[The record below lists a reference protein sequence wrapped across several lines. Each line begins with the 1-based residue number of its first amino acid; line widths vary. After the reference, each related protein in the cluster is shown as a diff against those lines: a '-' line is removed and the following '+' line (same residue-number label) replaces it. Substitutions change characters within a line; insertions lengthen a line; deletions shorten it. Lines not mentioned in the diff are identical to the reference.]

1 MSNISP
7 IDGRYKKSV
16 SELETFFSEQALMRH
31 RVMVEVEYLL
41 ALIEHKSF
49 QKTRSLSKKTL
60 NSLKGLY
67 VEFSATHFKQIKKIE
82 KKTNHDV
89 NAVVVFVSE
98 KLKKIG
104 RDDLVPFV
112 HFGLTSE
119 DINNISYSLMTQG
132 AVKDVMI
139 PSVKGVLKELKA
151 LSKKTKSL
159 SLLSLTHGQPAT
171 TTTLGKELAVF
182 VSRVEREIALVKKN
196 KLLAKLSGATGSYA
210 AHKVAFPDFNWPLFS
225 KRFIKKLGLEQS
237 PISTQI
243 EPGDSLAELLH
254 SFVRINN
261 IFSDFSL
268 DMWLYI
274 SRNIFVQKNI
284 VGEVGSSTMPHKI
297 NPIFFENAEGNLD
310 IANNNFSFLASRI
323 TRSRLQR
330 DLSGSTVF
338 RNIGVGFAHSLISYK
353 NLIKGVLRVSPN
365 KAQMKKELDEN
376 WSILAEAIQTVL
388 RKSGDASAYDKIKKL
403 TRGKPLTKESYLQL
417 VNSLNV
423 TEKDRLALLELT
435 PHTYLGEINKVLE
448 DL

>member
-7 IDGRYKKSV
+7 IDGRYKKNV

-41 ALIEHKSF
+41 ALVEHKSF
-49 QKTRSLSKKTL
+49 QKTRTLSKKAF

-67 VEFSATHFKQIKKIE
+67 VEFSSTHFKEIKKIE

-119 DINNISYSLMTQG
+119 DVNNISYSLMTRG
-132 AVKDVMI
+132 AVDNVMI
-139 PSVKGVLKELKA
+139 PSVKGVLKELKT

-182 VSRVEREIALVKKN
+182 VSRVEREIALIKKM

-210 AHKVAFPDFNWPLFS
+210 AHKVAFPDLNWPLFS

-254 SFVRINN
+254 SFIRINN

-376 WSILAEAIQTVL
+376 WSILAEAVQTVL

-417 VNSLNV
+417 VNSLDV
-423 TEKDRLALLELT
+423 AEKDRVALLELT

-448 DL
+448 NL

>member
-7 IDGRYKKSV
+7 IDGRYKKNV

-41 ALIEHKSF
+41 ALVEHKSF

-119 DINNISYSLMTQG
+119 DINNISYSLMTKG
-132 AVKDVMI
+132 AVDNVMI

-182 VSRVEREIALVKKN
+182 VSRVEREIALIKKM

-210 AHKVAFPDFNWPLFS
+210 AHKVAFPDLNWPLFS

-323 TRSRLQR
+323 TKSRLQR

-417 VNSLNV
+417 VNSLDV
-423 TEKDRLALLELT
+423 AEKDRVALLELT

-448 DL
+448 KL

>member
-7 IDGRYKKSV
+7 IDGRYKKNV

-31 RVMVEVEYLL
+31 RVMIEVEYLL
-41 ALIEHKSF
+41 ALVGHRSF
-49 QKTRSLSKKTL
+49 QKTRALSKKTL

-89 NAVVVFVSE
+89 NAVVEFLSE
-98 KLKKIG
+98 KLKKFG
-104 RDDLVPFV
+104 RGDLVPFV

-119 DINNISYSLMTQG
+119 DINNISYSLMAQG
-132 AVKDVMI
+132 AVDNVMI
-139 PSVKGVLKELKA
+139 PHVKSVLKELKA

-182 VSRVEREIALVKKN
+182 VSRVEREIALIKKM

-297 NPIFFENAEGNLD
+297 NPIFFENAEGNLE

-388 RKSGDASAYDKIKKL
+388 RKSGDSSAYDKIKKL

-417 VNSLNV
+417 VNSLDV
-423 TEKDRLALLELT
+423 AEKDRVALLELT

-448 DL
+448 NL

>member
-7 IDGRYKKSV
+7 IDGRYKKNV

-41 ALIEHKSF
+41 ALVEHKSF
-49 QKTRSLSKKTL
+49 QKTRTLSKKAF

-67 VEFSATHFKQIKKIE
+67 VEFSSTHFKEIKKIE

-119 DINNISYSLMTQG
+119 DINNISYSLMTRG
-132 AVKDVMI
+132 AVDNVMI
-139 PSVKGVLKELKA
+139 PSVKGVLKELKT

-182 VSRVEREIALVKKN
+182 VSRVEREIALIKKM

-210 AHKVAFPDFNWPLFS
+210 AHKVAFPDLNWPLFS

-353 NLIKGVLRVSPN
+353 NLVKGVLRVSPN

-403 TRGKPLTKESYLQL
+403 TRAKPLTKESYLQL
-417 VNSLNV
+417 VNSLDV
-423 TEKDRLALLELT
+423 AEKDRVALLELT

-448 DL
+448 NL

>member
-7 IDGRYKKSV
+7 IDGRYKKNV

-132 AVKDVMI
+132 AVDNVMI

-182 VSRVEREIALVKKN
+182 VSRVEREIALIKKM

-210 AHKVAFPDFNWPLFS
+210 AHKVAFPDLNWPLFS

-417 VNSLNV
+417 VNSLDV
-423 TEKDRLALLELT
+423 AEKDRVALLELT

-448 DL
+448 KL

>member
-49 QKTRSLSKKTL
+49 QKTRALSKKAL
-60 NSLKGLY
+60 SSLRGLY

-132 AVKDVMI
+132 AVDSVMI

-182 VSRVEREIALVKKN
+182 VSRVEREIALIKKM

-237 PISTQI
+237 PVSTQI

>member
-7 IDGRYKKSV
+7 IDGRYKKNV

-41 ALIEHKSF
+41 ALAEHKSF
-49 QKTRSLSKKTL
+49 QKTRTLSKKAF

-67 VEFSATHFKQIKKIE
+67 VEFSSTHFKEIKKIE

-119 DINNISYSLMTQG
+119 DVNNISYSLMTRG
-132 AVKDVMI
+132 AVDNVMI
-139 PSVKGVLKELKA
+139 PSVKGVLKELKT

-182 VSRVEREIALVKKN
+182 VSRVEREIALIKKM

-210 AHKVAFPDFNWPLFS
+210 AHKVAFPDLNWPLFS

-365 KAQMKKELDEN
+365 RTQMKKELDEN

-417 VNSLNV
+417 VNSLDV
-423 TEKDRLALLELT
+423 AEKDRVALLELT

-448 DL
+448 NL

>member
-7 IDGRYKKSV
+7 IDGRYKKNV

-182 VSRVEREIALVKKN
+182 VSRVEREIALVKKI

-417 VNSLNV
+417 VNSLDV
-423 TEKDRLALLELT
+423 AEKDRVALLELT

-448 DL
+448 NL

>member
-1 MSNISP
+1 
-7 IDGRYKKSV
+7 
-16 SELETFFSEQALMRH
+16 MRH

-139 PSVKGVLKELKA
+139 PSAKGVLKELKA

-182 VSRVEREIALVKKN
+182 VSRVEREIALVKKI

-323 TRSRLQR
+323 TKSRLQR
-330 DLSGSTVF
+330 DLSDSTVL
-338 RNIGVGFAHSLISYK
+338 RNIGMSFGYTKIGITSLQNGLQKIAPNKEFILNELDNNWEVLTEAVQTIMRYEGIDNAYEQLKNLSRGKKLDKSSYK
-353 NLIKGVLRVSPN
+353 NF
-365 KAQMKKELDEN
+365 
-376 WSILAEAIQTVL
+376 
-388 RKSGDASAYDKIKKL
+388 
-403 TRGKPLTKESYLQL
+403 
-417 VNSLNV
+417 VNSLDISDKSK
-423 TEKDRLALLELT
+423 EKLLSLT
-435 PHTYLGEINKVLE
+435 PAKYIGLAKKV
-448 DL
+448 

>member
-1 MSNISP
+1 
-7 IDGRYKKSV
+7 
-16 SELETFFSEQALMRH
+16 MRH

-182 VSRVEREIALVKKN
+182 VSRVEREIALVKKI

-225 KRFIKKLGLEQS
+225 KRLIKKLGLEQS

-310 IANNNFSFLASRI
+310 IASNNFSFLASRI

-365 KAQMKKELDEN
+365 NAQMKKELDEN

>member
-7 IDGRYKKSV
+7 IDGRYKKNV

-41 ALIEHKSF
+41 ALIEHRSF
-49 QKTRSLSKKTL
+49 QKTRALSKKTL

-98 KLKKIG
+98 KLKKLG
-104 RDDLVPFV
+104 RGDLVPLV

-132 AVKDVMI
+132 AVEDVMI
-139 PSVKGVLKELKA
+139 PSVKRVLKELKA

-182 VSRVEREIALVKKN
+182 VSRVEREIALIKKM

-338 RNIGVGFAHSLISYK
+338 RNIGVGFAHSLVSYK

-417 VNSLNV
+417 VNCLDIA
-423 TEKDRLALLELT
+423 EKDRVALLELT

-448 DL
+448 NL

>member
-7 IDGRYKKSV
+7 IDGRYKKNV

-41 ALIEHKSF
+41 ALVEHKSF

-119 DINNISYSLMTQG
+119 DINNISYSLMAQG
-132 AVKDVMI
+132 AVDSVMI
-139 PSVKGVLKELKA
+139 PHVKGVLKELKA

-182 VSRVEREIALVKKN
+182 VSRVEREIALVKKI

-210 AHKVAFPDFNWPLFS
+210 AHKVAFPNFNWPLFS

-365 KAQMKKELDEN
+365 RAQMKKELDEN
-376 WSILAEAIQTVL
+376 WSILAEAVQTVL

-417 VNSLNV
+417 VNSLDV
-423 TEKDRLALLELT
+423 AEKDRVALLELT

-448 DL
+448 NL

>member
-7 IDGRYKKSV
+7 IDGRYKKNV

-49 QKTRSLSKKTL
+49 QKTRSLSKKNL

-67 VEFSATHFKQIKKIE
+67 LEFSATHFKQIKKIE
-82 KKTNHDV
+82 EKTNHDV

-182 VSRVEREIALVKKN
+182 VSRVEREIALVKKI

-403 TRGKPLTKESYLQL
+403 TRGKPLTKKSYLQL

>member
-7 IDGRYKKSV
+7 IDGRYKKNV

-41 ALIEHKSF
+41 ALVEHKSF

-60 NSLKGLY
+60 NSLKDLY

-119 DINNISYSLMTQG
+119 DINNISYSLMTKG
-132 AVKDVMI
+132 AVDSAMI

-171 TTTLGKELAVF
+171 ATTLGKELAVF
-182 VSRVEREIALVKKN
+182 VSRVEREIALIKKM

-210 AHKVAFPDFNWPLFS
+210 AHKVAFPDLNWPLFS

-417 VNSLNV
+417 VNSLDIA
-423 TEKDRLALLELT
+423 EKDRVALLELT

-448 DL
+448 SL

>member
-7 IDGRYKKSV
+7 IDGRYKKNV

-41 ALIEHKSF
+41 ALVEHKSF
-49 QKTRSLSKKTL
+49 QKTRTLSKKTL

-67 VEFSATHFKQIKKIE
+67 VEFSSTHFKEIKKIE

-119 DINNISYSLMTQG
+119 DINNISYSLMTKG
-132 AVKDVMI
+132 AVDNVMI
-139 PSVKGVLKELKA
+139 PSVKGVLKELKT

-182 VSRVEREIALVKKN
+182 VSRVEREIALIKKM

-210 AHKVAFPDFNWPLFS
+210 AHKVAFPDLNWPLFS

-376 WSILAEAIQTVL
+376 WSILAEAVQTVL

-417 VNSLNV
+417 VNSLDV
-423 TEKDRLALLELT
+423 AEKDRVALLELT

-448 DL
+448 NL

>member
-7 IDGRYKKSV
+7 IDGRYKKNV

-41 ALIEHKSF
+41 ALIEHRSF
-49 QKTRSLSKKTL
+49 QKTRALSKKTL

-98 KLKKIG
+98 KLKKLG
-104 RDDLVPFV
+104 RGDLVPFV

-132 AVKDVMI
+132 AVEDVMI
-139 PSVKGVLKELKA
+139 PSVKRVLKELKA

-182 VSRVEREIALVKKN
+182 VSRVEREIALIKKM

-225 KRFIKKLGLEQS
+225 RRFIKKLGLKQS

-338 RNIGVGFAHSLISYK
+338 RNIGVGFAHSLVSYK

-365 KAQMKKELDEN
+365 KTQMKKELDEN

-417 VNSLNV
+417 VNCLDV
-423 TEKDRLALLELT
+423 AEKDRVALLELT

-448 DL
+448 NL

>member
-7 IDGRYKKSV
+7 IDGRYKKNV

-41 ALIEHKSF
+41 ALVEHKSF
-49 QKTRSLSKKTL
+49 QKTRTLSKKAF

-67 VEFSATHFKQIKKIE
+67 VEFSSTHFKEIKKIE

-119 DINNISYSLMTQG
+119 DINNISYSLMTRG
-132 AVKDVMI
+132 AVDNVMI

-182 VSRVEREIALVKKN
+182 VSRVEREIALIKKM

-210 AHKVAFPDFNWPLFS
+210 AHKVAFPDLNWPLFS

-376 WSILAEAIQTVL
+376 WSILAEAVQTVL

-417 VNSLNV
+417 VNSLDV
-423 TEKDRLALLELT
+423 AEKDRVALLELT

-448 DL
+448 NL

>member
-7 IDGRYKKSV
+7 IDGRYKKNV
-16 SELETFFSEQALMRH
+16 SELEAFFSEQALMRH

-41 ALIEHKSF
+41 ALVEHKSF

-67 VEFSATHFKQIKKIE
+67 IEFSATHFKQIKKIE

-119 DINNISYSLMTQG
+119 DINNISYSLMTRG
-132 AVKDVMI
+132 AVDNVMI
-139 PSVKGVLKELKA
+139 PSVKGVLKELKT

-182 VSRVEREIALVKKN
+182 VSRVEREIALIKKM

-225 KRFIKKLGLEQS
+225 KRFIKKLGLEQC

-254 SFVRINN
+254 SFIRVNN

-365 KAQMKKELDEN
+365 RAQMKKELDEN
-376 WSILAEAIQTVL
+376 WSILAEAVQTVL

-417 VNSLNV
+417 VNSLDV
-423 TEKDRLALLELT
+423 AEKDRVALLELT

-448 DL
+448 NL

>member
-7 IDGRYKKSV
+7 IDGRYKKNV
-16 SELETFFSEQALMRH
+16 SELEAFFSEQALMRH

-41 ALIEHKSF
+41 ALIEHRSF
-49 QKTRSLSKKTL
+49 QKTRALSKKTL

-67 VEFSATHFKQIKKIE
+67 VEFSAAHFKQIKKIE

-89 NAVVVFVSE
+89 NAVVVFVCE
-98 KLKKIG
+98 KLKKLG
-104 RDDLVPFV
+104 RGDLVPFV

-132 AVKDVMI
+132 AVEDVMI

-182 VSRVEREIALVKKN
+182 VSRVEREIALIKKM

-225 KRFIKKLGLEQS
+225 KRFIKKLGLKQS
-237 PISTQI
+237 PISTQV

-254 SFVRINN
+254 SFIRINN

-268 DMWLYI
+268 DMWLYV

-338 RNIGVGFAHSLISYK
+338 RNIGVGFAHSLVSYK

-417 VNSLNV
+417 VNSLDV
-423 TEKDRLALLELT
+423 AEKDRVALLELT

-448 DL
+448 NL

>member
-1 MSNISP
+1 VSNISP
-7 IDGRYKKSV
+7 IDGRYKKNV

-41 ALIEHKSF
+41 ALVEHRSF
-49 QKTRSLSKKTL
+49 QKTRALSKKNL
-60 NSLKGLY
+60 SSLKGLY

-104 RDDLVPFV
+104 RGDLVPFV

-119 DINNISYSLMTQG
+119 DINNISYSLMAQG
-132 AVKDVMI
+132 AVEDVMI
-139 PSVKGVLKELKA
+139 PSVKGVLKELRA

-182 VSRVEREIALVKKN
+182 VSRVEREIALIKKM

-225 KRFIKKLGLEQS
+225 KKFIKKLGLEQS
-237 PISTQI
+237 PISTQV

-310 IANNNFSFLASRI
+310 IANNSFSFLASRI
-323 TRSRLQR
+323 IRSRLQR

-365 KAQMKKELDEN
+365 KTQMKKELDEN
-376 WSILAEAIQTVL
+376 WSILAEAVQTVL

-417 VNSLNV
+417 VNGLNV
-423 TEKDRLALLELT
+423 AERDRVALLELT

-448 DL
+448 NL

>member
-1 MSNISP
+1 
-7 IDGRYKKSV
+7 
-16 SELETFFSEQALMRH
+16 MRH

-41 ALIEHKSF
+41 ALVEHKSF
-49 QKTRSLSKKTL
+49 QKTRTLSKKAFD
-60 NSLKGLY
+60 SLKGLY
-67 VEFSATHFKQIKKIE
+67 VEFSSTHFKEIKKIE

-119 DINNISYSLMTQG
+119 DVNNISYSLMTRG
-132 AVKDVMI
+132 AVDNVMI
-139 PSVKGVLKELKA
+139 PSVKGVLKELKT

-182 VSRVEREIALVKKN
+182 VSRVEREIALIKKM

-210 AHKVAFPDFNWPLFS
+210 AHKVAFPDLNWPLFS

-254 SFVRINN
+254 SFIRINN

-365 KAQMKKELDEN
+365 RAQMKKELDEN
-376 WSILAEAIQTVL
+376 WSILAEAVQTVL

-417 VNSLNV
+417 VNSLDV
-423 TEKDRLALLELT
+423 AEKDRVALLELT

-448 DL
+448 NL

>member
-7 IDGRYKKSV
+7 IDGRYKKNV

-41 ALIEHKSF
+41 ALVEHRSF
-49 QKTRSLSKKTL
+49 QKTRALSKKTL

-132 AVKDVMI
+132 AVDSVMI

-182 VSRVEREIALVKKN
+182 VSRVEREIALIKKM

-225 KRFIKKLGLEQS
+225 KKFIKKLGLGQS

-417 VNSLNV
+417 VNSLDIA
-423 TEKDRLALLELT
+423 EKDRVALLELT

-448 DL
+448 NL

>member
-7 IDGRYKKSV
+7 IDGRYKKNV

-49 QKTRSLSKKTL
+49 QKTRTLSKKAL
-60 NSLKGLY
+60 SSLKGLY
-67 VEFSATHFKQIKKIE
+67 IEFSATHFKQIKKIE

-104 RDDLVPFV
+104 REDLVPFV

-119 DINNISYSLMTQG
+119 DINNISYSLMTRG
-132 AVKDVMI
+132 AVENVMI

-151 LSKKTKSL
+151 LSKKTKFL

-182 VSRVEREIALVKKN
+182 VSRVEREIALIKKM

-210 AHKVAFPDFNWPLFS
+210 AHKVAFPNFNWPLFS

-237 PISTQI
+237 PISTQV

-310 IANNNFSFLASRI
+310 IANNNLSFLASRI

-338 RNIGVGFAHSLISYK
+338 RNIGVGFAHSLVSYK

-365 KAQMKKELDEN
+365 KVQMKKELDEN

-403 TRGKPLTKESYLQL
+403 TRGKLLTKKSYLHL
-417 VNSLNV
+417 VNSLDI
-423 TEKDRLALLELT
+423 TEKDKTALLELT

-448 DL
+448 NL

>member
-7 IDGRYKKSV
+7 IDGRYKKNV

-182 VSRVEREIALVKKN
+182 VSRVEREIALIKKM

-417 VNSLNV
+417 VNSLDV
-423 TEKDRLALLELT
+423 AEKDRVALLELT

-448 DL
+448 NL

>member
-7 IDGRYKKSV
+7 IDGRYKKNV

-31 RVMVEVEYLL
+31 RVMIEIEYLL
-41 ALIEHKSF
+41 ALTEHSSF
-49 QKTRSLSKKTL
+49 QKTRALSKKTL

-67 VEFSATHFKQIKKIE
+67 VGFSETHFKQIKKIE
-82 KKTNHDV
+82 RKTNHDV

-104 RDDLVPFV
+104 RKDLVPFV

-119 DINNISYSLMTQG
+119 DINNISYSLMARG
-132 AVKDVMI
+132 AVENVMI
-139 PSVKGVLKELKA
+139 PSVKGVLKELKT

-182 VSRVEREIALVKKN
+182 VSRVEREIALIKKM

-210 AHKVAFPDFNWPLFS
+210 AHKVAFPDVNWPLFS

-237 PISTQI
+237 PISTQV

-254 SFVRINN
+254 SFIRINN

-323 TRSRLQR
+323 TKSRLQR

-338 RNIGVGFAHSLISYK
+338 RNIGVGFAHSLLSYK

-376 WSILAEAIQTVL
+376 WSILAEAVQTVL
-388 RKSGDASAYDKIKKL
+388 RKSGDSSAYDKIKKL

-417 VNSLNV
+417 VNSLDV
-423 TEKDRLALLELT
+423 AEKDRVALLELT

-448 DL
+448 NL

>member
-7 IDGRYKKSV
+7 IDGRYKKNV

-41 ALIEHKSF
+41 ALVEHKSF
-49 QKTRSLSKKTL
+49 QKTRTLSKKAF

-119 DINNISYSLMTQG
+119 DINNISYSLMARG
-132 AVKDVMI
+132 AVENVMI

-182 VSRVEREIALVKKN
+182 VSRVEREIALIKKM

-210 AHKVAFPDFNWPLFS
+210 AHKVAFPDLNWPLFS

-323 TRSRLQR
+323 TKSRLQR

-417 VNSLNV
+417 VNSLDV
-423 TEKDRLALLELT
+423 AEKDRVALLELT

>member
-7 IDGRYKKSV
+7 IDGRYKKNV

-41 ALIEHKSF
+41 ALIEHRSF
-49 QKTRSLSKKTL
+49 QKTRALSKKTL

-89 NAVVVFVSE
+89 NAVVEFLSE
-98 KLKKIG
+98 KLKKFG
-104 RDDLVPFV
+104 RGDLVPFV

-119 DINNISYSLMTQG
+119 DINNISYSLMAQG
-132 AVKDVMI
+132 AVDNVMI
-139 PSVKGVLKELKA
+139 PHVKGVLKELKA
-151 LSKKTKSL
+151 LTKKTKSL

-182 VSRVEREIALVKKN
+182 VSRVEREIALIKKM

-388 RKSGDASAYDKIKKL
+388 RKSGDSSAYDKIKKL
-403 TRGKPLTKESYLQL
+403 TRGKLLTKESYLQL
-417 VNSLNV
+417 VNSLDV
-423 TEKDRLALLELT
+423 AEKDRVALLELT

-448 DL
+448 NL

>member
-7 IDGRYKKSV
+7 IDGRYKKNV
-16 SELETFFSEQALMRH
+16 SELEAFFSEQALMRH

-41 ALIEHKSF
+41 ALIEHRSF
-49 QKTRSLSKKTL
+49 QKTRALSKKTL

-67 VEFSATHFKQIKKIE
+67 VEFSVAHFKQIKKIE

-98 KLKKIG
+98 KLKKLG
-104 RDDLVPFV
+104 RGDLVAFV

-132 AVKDVMI
+132 AVENVMI
-139 PSVKGVLKELKA
+139 PSVKRVLKELKA

-182 VSRVEREIALVKKN
+182 VSRVEREIALIKKM

-210 AHKVAFPDFNWPLFS
+210 AHKVAFPDFNWPLFT

-237 PISTQI
+237 PISTQV

-254 SFVRINN
+254 SFIRINN
-261 IFSDFSL
+261 IYSDFSL

-338 RNIGVGFAHSLISYK
+338 RNIGVGFAHSLVSYK

-417 VNSLNV
+417 VNSLDV
-423 TEKDRLALLELT
+423 AEKDRVALLELT

-448 DL
+448 NL

>member
-1 MSNISP
+1 
-7 IDGRYKKSV
+7 
-16 SELETFFSEQALMRH
+16 MRH

-182 VSRVEREIALVKKN
+182 VSRVEREIALVKKI

-323 TRSRLQR
+323 TKSRLQR

-365 KAQMKKELDEN
+365 KAQIKKELDEN

>member
-7 IDGRYKKSV
+7 IDGRYKKNV

-49 QKTRSLSKKTL
+49 QKTRTLSKKAL
-60 NSLKGLY
+60 SSLKGLY
-67 VEFSATHFKQIKKIE
+67 IEFSATHFKQIKKIE
-82 KKTNHDV
+82 EKTNHDV
-89 NAVVVFVSE
+89 NAVVIFVSE

-104 RDDLVPFV
+104 REDLVPFV

-119 DINNISYSLMTQG
+119 DINNISYSLMTRG
-132 AVKDVMI
+132 AVENVMI

-151 LSKKTKSL
+151 LSKKTKFL
-159 SLLSLTHGQPAT
+159 PLLSLTHGQPAT

-182 VSRVEREIALVKKN
+182 VSRVEREIALIKKM

-210 AHKVAFPDFNWPLFS
+210 AHKVAFPDLNWPLFS

-254 SFVRINN
+254 SFIRINN

-403 TRGKPLTKESYLQL
+403 TRGKPLTKKSYLHL
-417 VNSLNV
+417 VNSLDIA
-423 TEKDRLALLELT
+423 EKDRAALLELT

-448 DL
+448 NL

>member
-7 IDGRYKKSV
+7 IDGRYKKNV

-41 ALIEHKSF
+41 ALVEHKSF

-89 NAVVVFVSE
+89 NAVVEFLSE
-98 KLKKIG
+98 KLKKFG
-104 RDDLVPFV
+104 RGDLVPFV

-119 DINNISYSLMTQG
+119 DINNISYSLMAQG
-132 AVKDVMI
+132 AVDNVMI
-139 PSVKGVLKELKA
+139 PHVKGVLKELKA

-182 VSRVEREIALVKKN
+182 VSRVEREIALIKKM

-297 NPIFFENAEGNLD
+297 NPIFFENAEGNLE

-388 RKSGDASAYDKIKKL
+388 RKSGDSSAYDKIKKL

-417 VNSLNV
+417 VNSLDV
-423 TEKDRLALLELT
+423 AEKDRVALLELT

-448 DL
+448 NL

>member
-1 MSNISP
+1 
-7 IDGRYKKSV
+7 
-16 SELETFFSEQALMRH
+16 MRH

-182 VSRVEREIALVKKN
+182 VSRVEREIALVKKI

-237 PISTQI
+237 PITTQI

-330 DLSGSTVF
+330 DLSGSTIF

>member
-1 MSNISP
+1 
-7 IDGRYKKSV
+7 
-16 SELETFFSEQALMRH
+16 MRH

-41 ALIEHKSF
+41 ALVEHKSF
-49 QKTRSLSKKTL
+49 QKTRTLSKKAF

-67 VEFSATHFKQIKKIE
+67 VEFSSTHFKEIKKIE

-119 DINNISYSLMTQG
+119 DINNISYSLMTRG
-132 AVKDVMI
+132 AVDNVMI
-139 PSVKGVLKELKA
+139 PSVKGVLKELKT

-182 VSRVEREIALVKKN
+182 VSRVEREIALIKKM

-210 AHKVAFPDFNWPLFS
+210 AHKVAFPDLNWPLFS
-225 KRFIKKLGLEQS
+225 KRFVKKLGLEQS

-338 RNIGVGFAHSLISYK
+338 RNVGVGFAHSLISYK
-353 NLIKGVLRVSPN
+353 TLIKGVLRVSPN

-417 VNSLNV
+417 VNSLDV
-423 TEKDRLALLELT
+423 AEKDRVALLELT

-448 DL
+448 NL